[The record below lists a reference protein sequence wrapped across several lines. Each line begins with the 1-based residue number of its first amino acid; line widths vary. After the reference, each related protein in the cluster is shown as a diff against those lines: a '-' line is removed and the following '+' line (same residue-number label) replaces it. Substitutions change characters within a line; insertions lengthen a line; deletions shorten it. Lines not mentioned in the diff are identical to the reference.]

1 MSLPPAVA
9 GRLGARWK
17 DRGWPPRRRIFA
29 EDDLGLSRQRRA
41 RWIDRAERRI
51 RKGVADRRSSRAP
64 LVAFPRSLI
73 SDILLTERRLRLP
86 YATGCSFKM
95 PENTPRKKPFNSDTA
110 EAKFSP
116 EVSSSKERL
125 YETLALLRTELI
137 RAIKR
142 LNSLFKG
149 YRWRRS
155 AGYGSRRLISST
167 CASGFAETVIIA
179 RLVTRS
185 LLRSSADD

>member
-1 MSLPPAVA
+1 
-9 GRLGARWK
+9 
-17 DRGWPPRRRIFA
+17 
-29 EDDLGLSRQRRA
+29 
-41 RWIDRAERRI
+41 
-51 RKGVADRRSSRAP
+51 
-64 LVAFPRSLI
+64 VAFPRSLI

-86 YATGCSFKM
+86 YVTGCSFKM
-95 PENTPRKKPFNSDTA
+95 PGNTPRKKPFNSDTA

-149 YRWRRS
+149 YRCRRS
-155 AGYGSRRLISST
+155 AGYESRRLISST
-167 CASGFAETVIIA
+167 CASGIRRDCHYRAFGDALVA
-179 RLVTRS
+179 SLFGRRLTPPS
-185 LLRSSADD
+185 GA